1 MSKIDDREREI
12 RKLGKAAITMW
23 LFSGLFGIIIIVG
36 STRPESFYV
45 GLLLL
50 GVNFSIMIIY
60 IMWKIAGILD
70 EIVGKKVVEPIL
82 VNQIKPTI
90 VIDAFTSEKEQPKKN
105 NTMIIGGG
113 LVLGLVLYVVTII
126 I

>member
-1 MSKIDDREREI
+1 MSKIDDREKEI
-12 RKLGKAAITMW
+12 GKLGKTAITMW

-60 IMWKIAGILD
+60 IMWKIAGKLD
-70 EIVGKKVVEPIL
+70 EMVGKIS
-82 VNQIKPTI
+82 
-90 VIDAFTSEKEQPKKN
+90 DS
-105 NTMIIGGG
+105 
-113 LVLGLVLYVVTII
+113 
-126 I
+126 